1 MIIRNGRGCLF
12 IRAQSHRRIWPRRLA
27 ALILSAA
34 CVTLAVT
41 AVAAPAAKAATH
53 PLTVSLTFDD
63 SDLDQYTN
71 ALPILQQY
79 GMHGTF
85 YVITGYIGVNPAY
98 LTQPELQAIA
108 NAGNEIAGHTVL
120 HPFLTQLNSDEAA
133 REICQSRNT
142 LLSWGYPVT
151 DFAYPYSDY
160 NQSVENIVQQC
171 GYNSG
176 RLDENLV
183 SPKSCQDCDVTD
195 TMPPPDPYAI
205 NTPDSI
211 QTDWTLADM
220 ENLVSNAE
228 NTGGWLPIVFH
239 HICENNCDAYATTP
253 EIFSSFLSWLQGQ
266 GDVSVKTVGQ
276 VIGGTVQPAV
286 SAPQVPPAGVGVN
299 GVANP
304 SVETADPNNP
314 GFPSCWIRSTGAGT
328 TASYAQTS
336 TAHSGSTAEKLTV
349 SAYTSGDAKLI
360 TKQDLGQCAPTAVP
374 GDSYTA
380 KGWYQSTAPTRFVFW
395 YRDANGGWHYW
406 TQSPQFAASSGWTQ
420 AVWATPAVPAGAT
433 GLSFGMNIQAVGTLT
448 TDDYSLSDSGGAPTA
463 PTVSL
468 SAPSS
473 GATLSGSVS
482 FSANASSSVGI
493 AKVDYLVDG
502 QVVATS
508 TTGPSYTATW
518 DSSTVGDGAV
528 TVTARATDNGGNQ
541 GTSTPVTMTVSNA
554 ASRGGNMLANASLE
568 TATGGSTPDCWQ
580 LGGTGTNS
588 FTWTRTSNAHS
599 GSWAE
604 NVTISSLTSGDRKL
618 VTSQGANACSPRI
631 TPGSSYSLG
640 VWYQSTATAHIVV
653 YYQNS
658 SGAWT
663 YWTQSPAF
671 AASSSWTQATWTTP
685 ALPAGAVAFSFG
697 LNLATTGSLTTDDYS
712 MTANG

>member
-1 MIIRNGRGCLF
+1 MPNVRSWLSRLIR
-12 IRAQSHRRIWPRRLA
+12 IHRPAKLSRTA
-27 ALILSAA
+27 AITLSAIA
-34 CVTLAVT
+34 IT
-41 AVAAPAAKAATH
+41 AATAGIVAPAARAAAP
-53 PLTVSLTFDD
+53 PLTLSLTFDD
-63 SDLDQYTN
+63 STQDQYTT

-79 GMHGTF
+79 GMHATF
-85 YVITGYIGVNPAY
+85 YVITGYIGVNSAY
-98 LTQPELQAIA
+98 MTQPELQAIY

-120 HPFLTQLNSDEAA
+120 HPYLTQLSAGEAT

-151 DFAYPYSDY
+151 NFAYPYSDY
-160 NQSVENIVQQC
+160 NASVEGIVQQC

-183 SPKSCQDCDVTD
+183 SPSSCQDCDVTD
-195 TMPPPDPYAI
+195 TLPPADPYAI
-205 NTPDSI
+205 NTPDSV
-211 QTDWTLADM
+211 QTSWTLADM
-220 ENLVSNAE
+220 ENVVTNAE
-228 NTGGWLPIVFH
+228 KAGGWLPIVFH
-239 HICENNCDAYATTP
+239 HVCDSGCDLYSTTP
-253 EIFSSFLSWLQGQ
+253 SIFGSFLSWLQTQ
-266 GDVSVKTVGQ
+266 NVSVKTVAQ
-276 VIGGTVQPAV
+276 VLGGSVQGAV
-286 SAPQVPPAGVGVN
+286 NAPQVPPAGPGVN

-304 SVETADPNNP
+304 SLETADQNNA
-314 GFPSCWIRSTGAGT
+314 GFPYCWVKSTGAGT
-328 TASYAQTS
+328 TASYAETS
-336 TAHSGSTAEKLTV
+336 AAHSGSTAETVTV

-360 TKQDLGQCAPTAVP
+360 TKQDLGECAPTAVS

-380 KGWYQSTAPTRFVFW
+380 QGWYQSTVPTRFVFW

-420 AVWATPAVPAGAT
+420 ATWATPAVPAGAT

-493 AKVDYLVDG
+493 SKVDYLVNG
-502 QVVATS
+502 QVVATG

-528 TVTARATDNGGNQ
+528 TVTARATDNGGNS
-541 GTSTPVTMTVSNA
+541 GTSTPVAMTVSNA
-554 ASRGGNMLANASLE
+554 ASRGGNMLTNASLE

-588 FTWTRTSNAHS
+588 YTWSRTSNAHS

-604 NVTISSLTSGDRKL
+604 NVTISSYTSGDRKL
-618 VTSQGANACSPRI
+618 VPSQAANACSPRI
-631 TPGSSYSLG
+631 TPGSTYHLSA
-640 VWYQSTATAHIVV
+640 WYQSTATAHIVA

-658 SGAWT
+658 SGSWV

-671 AASSSWTQATWTTP
+671 AASSSWAQASWTTP

-697 LNLATTGSLTTDDYS
+697 VNIAATGSLTTDDYT
-712 MTANG
+712 MTATG